1 MKLCHATSYT
11 CSVSTMDAHTVAIL
25 SIGTIYYHL
34 RGFSFLVPIFHRRGP
49 PSPSLGISVLSKRLS
64 NELVVRSQYGLE
76 LVVWLGPA
84 TNWIVAPT
92 VARARRPLSNERD
105 ARKRTKEHR
114 SPQPLGFLIPNL
126 HRTTANSTYC
136 GTQRVQ
142 NGLQW
147 PFKRAMFLRPFSRVS
162 LVT

>member
-1 MKLCHATSYT
+1 MTCLREVLFRAVPRLSSRVWRRAVTTSGLVYFVPIHIRPTVAKKLCPELYGRFREARHTS
-11 CSVSTMDAHTVAIL
+11 DGPW
-25 SIGTIYYHL
+25 SIGTGKGLKGLSGGVH
-34 RGFSFLVPIFHRRGP
+34 IFHRRGP

-92 VARARRPLSNERD
+92 VARAHRPLSNERG

-114 SPQPLGFLIPNL
+114 TSDWQMGG
-126 HRTTANSTYC
+126 S
-136 GTQRVQ
+136 
-142 NGLQW
+142 
-147 PFKRAMFLRPFSRVS
+147 
-162 LVT
+162 